1 MPAGCS
7 VQDVV
12 GALLDLIDKSGG
24 RLHGAQ
30 VLTSLAKLS
39 PVFRAKVEA
48 AGGPKKFCAAHRE
61 VEFITVESSDGFV
74 QRRPT
79 SRQEVIV
86 ALLDL
91 ISSAGGKLSGAQAVT
106 KLSKLD
112 PAFKG
117 IIDAAGGLR
126 KFCAAQPEV
135 EFITDKG
142 DGHVQRH
149 AQKASEQD
157 VVDALLQS
165 IDRAGGKVNGGQAV
179 TNLGTVNP
187 AFTSMLDVAGGLKK
201 FCAANKGIDF
211 ITKIGGHCFIQRQAL
226 EASAQDV
233 AKILCELIDKIGG
246 RLNGAQVVT
255 ELGKVSPAYKAVV
268 VAAGGPK
275 KFCASHPGLEFITNA
290 GGDGFVER
298 SAPKATLQDVEGA
311 LLELIDK
318 AGGRLDGVHI
328 INELSKVNLAF
339 RGTIDAVGGPEKL
352 CERLADLE
360 VVIASG
366 GPWHVRRSAA
376 ARLPGKDAKVTD
388 ALRVS
393 DIYWSQDCVKV
404 SFRNGTYLIDLLQE
418 LLDEPSRMQGLPLL
432 DVAEHD
438 GRWYAI
444 SGNRRLWVLKE
455 YARLNDPML
464 SIPVR
469 IRNLDV
475 NRWAKLFKMRYSTES
490 RGAHVGVVFQ
500 HRLKYQ
506 HFCTMTLALEAKLC
520 RDIVAAESRQ
530 EGDTDSDESSSLESS
545 STASS
550 RHRSADSGSLG
561 LSALRRR
568 VSVAAKLQARPD
580 QNTSDTMRRTA
591 EVGQLP

>member
-179 TNLGTVNP
+179 TNLG
-187 AFTSMLDVAGGLKK
+187 
-201 FCAANKGIDF
+201 
-211 ITKIGGHCFIQRQAL
+211 
-226 EASAQDV
+226 
-233 AKILCELIDKIGG
+233 
-246 RLNGAQVVT
+246 
-255 ELGKVSPAYKAVV
+255 
-268 VAAGGPK
+268 
-275 KFCASHPGLEFITNA
+275 
-290 GGDGFVER
+290 
-298 SAPKATLQDVEGA
+298 
-311 LLELIDK
+311 
-318 AGGRLDGVHI
+318 
-328 INELSKVNLAF
+328 
-339 RGTIDAVGGPEKL
+339 
-352 CERLADLE
+352 
-360 VVIASG
+360 
-366 GPWHVRRSAA
+366 
-376 ARLPGKDAKVTD
+376 KVTD